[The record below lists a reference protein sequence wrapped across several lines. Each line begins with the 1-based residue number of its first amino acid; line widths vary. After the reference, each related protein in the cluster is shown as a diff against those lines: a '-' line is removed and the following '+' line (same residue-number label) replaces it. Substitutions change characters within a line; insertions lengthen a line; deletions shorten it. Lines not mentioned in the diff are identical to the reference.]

1 MDDDKFFSET
11 DICFHLNA
19 LKKLAMADGVFDDS
33 EKRFIDQITQKYCL
47 SYTNLDF
54 ESLQNRELTDEEYAQ
69 GLEKLKQNPLMSKL
83 LLKDLISL
91 GHVDGN
97 YSEPERKRVR
107 EMGALLNI
115 SEESIQRIEQAVDS
129 VINASLLMNQALFS

>member
-54 ESLQNRELTDEEYAQ
+54 ESLQNRELTDEADSIGEEVRKGWLACGIRFGGRDEENYYEDMNTKRSMTQESAMRLAMQ
-69 GLEKLKQNPLMSKL
+69 RMGKQLAWS
-83 LLKDLISL
+83 DWYW
-91 GHVDGN
+91 D
-97 YSEPERKRVR
+97 
-107 EMGALLNI
+107 
-115 SEESIQRIEQAVDS
+115 
-129 VINASLLMNQALFS
+129 